1 MIFVILLTP
10 APFSADTKNTL
21 IPNLKTPKNIK
32 FRFYSHQHTNSLF
45 CHQAENVDTGTA
57 GGAGDKSQVWVIR
70 NKTKRQIMMQ
80 EPPTDKFQPEVGSD
94 YSDDG
99 DDDHEDEEH
108 HHKGEHSD
116 EGHHDL
122 KHVSCLKNI
131 HNESYCEG
139 WKEAT
144 CNMKNRQE

>member
-57 GGAGDKSQVWVIR
+57 GGVGDKYQVSHYR
-70 NKTKRQIMMQ
+70 
-80 EPPTDKFQPEVGSD
+80 PEVFEFLRLFNLLRILPHAAVRVNIIQALPG
-94 YSDDG
+94 
-99 DDDHEDEEH
+99 
-108 HHKGEHSD
+108 
-116 EGHHDL
+116 HDL
-122 KHVSCLKNI
+122 ASPG
-131 HNESYCEG
+131 Y
-139 WKEAT
+139 
-144 CNMKNRQE
+144 

>member
-1 MIFVILLTP
+1 
-10 APFSADTKNTL
+10 
-21 IPNLKTPKNIK
+21 
-32 FRFYSHQHTNSLF
+32 
-45 CHQAENVDTGTA
+45 
-57 GGAGDKSQVWVIR
+57 
-70 NKTKRQIMMQ
+70 MMQ
-80 EPPTDKFQPEVGSD
+80 EPPADKFQPEVGSD

-116 EGHHDL
+116 EGHHNL